1 MKEKFSSKAIDD
13 FAMYAKTLLNID
25 YDKNELYPL
34 IGKCD
39 NGKEEII
46 KNWAE
51 SIKKKQRI

>member
-1 MKEKFSSKAIDD
+1 
-13 FAMYAKTLLNID
+13 MYAKTLLNID

-46 KNWAE
+46 KNWVE
-51 SIKKKQRI
+51 STKKKQRI